1 MQWTKFLIYLSVA
14 AGTTY
19 LIRMLP
25 LVLIKKKIT
34 NRFLVSFLYYIPY
47 AVLSVMTIPA
57 VFYATS
63 SKLSALIGTV
73 AGIVAAY
80 FGQSLLKVACLSTL
94 VVFVVEYIISII

>member
-1 MQWTKFLIYLSVA
+1 
-14 AGTTY
+14 
-19 LIRMLP
+19 MLP